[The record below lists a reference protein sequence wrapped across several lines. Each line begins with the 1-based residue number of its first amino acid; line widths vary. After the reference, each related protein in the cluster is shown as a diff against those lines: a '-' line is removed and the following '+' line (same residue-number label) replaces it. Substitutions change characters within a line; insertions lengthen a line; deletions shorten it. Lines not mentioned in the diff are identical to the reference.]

1 MGLGILRWCQR
12 NMTVCSSCTILIH
25 YFILQAGV
33 FMGFSITSA
42 LFGGTIIIAYTI
54 TIAYAR
60 YSYYYYYYKSVYDPT
75 NGSTSFKMYRHQRYS
90 YDAKMGLA
98 AVILLLGVIEVV
110 TGIWV
115 SVCLCMMKP
124 CCTDSQVSF
133 LFS

>member
-1 MGLGILRWCQR
+1 
-12 NMTVCSSCTILIH
+12 
-25 YFILQAGV
+25 
-33 FMGFSITSA
+33 MGFSITSA

-54 TIAYAR
+54 TIVYAR
-60 YSYYYYYYKSVYDPT
+60 YSYYYYEDEFVYDPI
-75 NGSTSFKMYRHQRYS
+75 NGWTSFKRYRDKRYP

-133 LFS
+133 LFSSIQGARQTTVYQGIASLRGFKLLKKL